1 MALFGRTKRPER
13 RGSEFDFLIVG
24 LGNPGTKYSRTRHN
38 VGFEAIELLATRLN
52 ATLKAGRDRALFA
65 EVNTTMNTQ
74 TKHLL
79 LAMPTTFMNESG
91 NAVGPLARRYAITDP
106 LKIIVIHDELD
117 LEPGVV
123 KVKSGGGL
131 AGHNGLASITQHLKT
146 QDFLRVRIG
155 VGKPPSKEQGGDHVL
170 SKIPARERELL
181 DISVQVA
188 ADAVQLIVAEGL
200 DAAMRNINAR

>member
-1 MALFGRTKRPER
+1 MALFGRAKRPER

-38 VGFEAIELLATRLN
+38 VGFEAIELLATRLK

-65 EVNTTMNTQ
+65 EVNTTANAQ

-91 NAVGPLARRYAITDP
+91 NAVGPLARRYAISDP
-106 LKIIVIHDELD
+106 LKIIVVHDELD

-123 KVKSGGGL
+123 KIKSGGGL

>member
-1 MALFGRTKRPER
+1 MALFGRAKRPER

-52 ATLKAGRDRALFA
+52 ATLKVGRDRALFA
-65 EVNTTMNTQ
+65 EVNTTANAQ

-91 NAVGPLARRYAITDP
+91 NAVGPLARRYAISDP
-106 LKIIVIHDELD
+106 LKIIIVHDELD

-123 KVKSGGGL
+123 KIKSGGGL

-155 VGKPPSKEQGGDHVL
+155 VGKPPSKDQGGDHVL

-188 ADAVQLIVAEGL
+188 ADAVQLIVTEGL

>member
-1 MALFGRTKRPER
+1 MALFGRAKRPER

-65 EVNTTMNTQ
+65 EVNTTANSQ

-91 NAVGPLARRYAITDP
+91 NAVGPLARRYSITDP
-106 LKIIVIHDELD
+106 LKIIVVHDELD

-123 KVKSGGGL
+123 KIKSGGGL

-170 SKIPARERELL
+170 SKIPVRERELL

>member
-1 MALFGRTKRPER
+1 MALFGRAKRPER

-52 ATLKAGRDRALFA
+52 ATLKVGRDRALFA
-65 EVNTTMNTQ
+65 EVNTTANAQ

-106 LKIIVIHDELD
+106 LKIIVVHDELD

-123 KVKSGGGL
+123 KIKSGGGL

-170 SKIPARERELL
+170 SKIPVRERELL

-188 ADAVQLIVAEGL
+188 ADAVQLIVTEGL

>member
-1 MALFGRTKRPER
+1 MALFGREKRPER

-52 ATLKAGRDRALFA
+52 ATLKTGRDRALFA
-65 EVNTTMNTQ
+65 EVNTTTNAQ

-91 NAVGPLARRYAITDP
+91 NAVGPLARRYAISDP
-106 LKIIVIHDELD
+106 LKIIVVHDELD

-123 KVKSGGGL
+123 KIKSGGGL

>member
-1 MALFGRTKRPER
+1 MALFGRVKRTER

-38 VGFEAIELLATRLN
+38 VGFEAIELLATGLN

-65 EVNTTMNTQ
+65 EVNTTANAQ

-91 NAVGPLARRYAITDP
+91 NAVGPLARRYAISDP
-106 LKIIVIHDELD
+106 RKTIIVHDELD

-123 KVKSGGGL
+123 KIKSGGGL

>member
-1 MALFGRTKRPER
+1 MALFGRAKRPER

-65 EVNTTMNTQ
+65 EVNTTANAH

-106 LKIIVIHDELD
+106 LKIIVVHDELD

-123 KVKSGGGL
+123 KIKSGGGL

-170 SKIPARERELL
+170 SKIPVRERELL

>member
-1 MALFGRTKRPER
+1 MALFGRAKRPER

-65 EVNTTMNTQ
+65 EVNTTVNTQ

-91 NAVGPLARRYAITDP
+91 NAVGPLARRYAISDP
-106 LKIIVIHDELD
+106 LKIIVVHDELD

-123 KVKSGGGL
+123 KIKSGGGL

-146 QDFLRVRIG
+146 QDYLRVRIG
-155 VGKPPSKEQGGDHVL
+155 VGKPPTKEQGGDHVL

>member
-1 MALFGRTKRPER
+1 MALFGRAKRPER

-65 EVNTTMNTQ
+65 EVNTTANAQ

-91 NAVGPLARRYAITDP
+91 NAVGPLARRYAISDP
-106 LKIIVIHDELD
+106 LKIIVVHDELD

-123 KVKSGGGL
+123 KIKSGGGL

>member
-24 LGNPGTKYSRTRHN
+24 LGNPGNKYSRTRHN

-52 ATLKAGRDRALFA
+52 ATLKAGRDRVLFA
-65 EVNTTMNTQ
+65 EINATANAE

-106 LKIIVIHDELD
+106 LKIIIVHDELD

-123 KVKSGGGL
+123 KIKSGGGL

-188 ADAVQLIVAEGL
+188 ADAVQLIVTEGL

>member
-1 MALFGRTKRPER
+1 MALFGRAKRPER

-65 EVNTTMNTQ
+65 EVNTTANAQ

-91 NAVGPLARRYAITDP
+91 NAVGPLARRYAISDP
-106 LKIIVIHDELD
+106 LKIIVVHDELD

-123 KVKSGGGL
+123 KIKSGGGL

-146 QDFLRVRIG
+146 QDYLRVRIG
-155 VGKPPSKEQGGDHVL
+155 VGKPPTKEQGGDHVL

>member
-1 MALFGRTKRPER
+1 MALFGRAKRPER

-65 EVNTTMNTQ
+65 EVNTTANAQ

-91 NAVGPLARRYAITDP
+91 NAVGPLARRYAISDP
-106 LKIIVIHDELD
+106 LKIIVVHDELD

-123 KVKSGGGL
+123 KIKSGGGL

-188 ADAVQLIVAEGL
+188 ADAVQLIVTEGL

>member
-1 MALFGRTKRPER
+1 MALFGRAKRPER
-13 RGSEFDFLIVG
+13 RGAEFDFLVVG
-24 LGNPGTKYSRTRHN
+24 LGNPGSKYSRTRHN
-38 VGFEAIELLATRLN
+38 VGFETIELLATRLN

-65 EVNTTMNTQ
+65 EVSTTTNTQ
-74 TKHLL
+74 NKHIL
-79 LAMPTTFMNESG
+79 LAMPTTYMNESG
-91 NAVGPLARRYAITDP
+91 NAVGPLARRYAIVDP
-106 LKIIVIHDELD
+106 LKIIVVHDELD
-117 LEPGVV
+117 LEPGIV
-123 KVKSGGGL
+123 KLKSGGGL
-131 AGHNGLASITQHLKT
+131 AGHNGLQSITQHLKT

>member
-1 MALFGRTKRPER
+1 MALFGRAKRPER

-38 VGFEAIELLATRLN
+38 VGFEAIELLATRLK

-65 EVNTTMNTQ
+65 EINTTANAQ

-91 NAVGPLARRYAITDP
+91 NAVGPLARRYAISDP
-106 LKIIVIHDELD
+106 LKIIVVHDELD

-123 KVKSGGGL
+123 KIKSGGGL

>member
-1 MALFGRTKRPER
+1 MALFGRAKRPER

-38 VGFEAIELLATRLN
+38 VGFEAIEILATRLN

-65 EVNTTMNTQ
+65 EVNTTANAQ

-91 NAVGPLARRYAITDP
+91 NAVGPLARRYAISDP
-106 LKIIVIHDELD
+106 LKIIIVHDELD

-123 KVKSGGGL
+123 KIKSGGGL

>member
-1 MALFGRTKRPER
+1 MALFGRAKRPER

-24 LGNPGTKYSRTRHN
+24 LGNPGNKYSRTRHN

-52 ATLKAGRDRALFA
+52 ATLKAGRDRVLFA
-65 EVNTTMNTQ
+65 EINATANAE

-91 NAVGPLARRYAITDP
+91 NAVGPLARRYAISDP
-106 LKIIVIHDELD
+106 LKIIIVHDELD

-123 KVKSGGGL
+123 KIKSGGGL

-200 DAAMRNINAR
+200 VAAMRNINAR

>member
-1 MALFGRTKRPER
+1 MALFGRAKRPER

-38 VGFEAIELLATRLN
+38 VGFETIELLATRLN

-65 EVNTTMNTQ
+65 EVNTTANAQ

-91 NAVGPLARRYAITDP
+91 NAVGPLARRYAISDP
-106 LKIIVIHDELD
+106 LKIIVVHDELD

-123 KVKSGGGL
+123 KIKSGGGL

-146 QDFLRVRIG
+146 QDYLRVRIG
-155 VGKPPSKEQGGDHVL
+155 VGKPPTKEQGGDHVL

>member
-1 MALFGRTKRPER
+1 MALFGRAKRTER

-65 EVNTTMNTQ
+65 EVNTTANAQ

-91 NAVGPLARRYAITDP
+91 NAVGPLASRYAISDP
-106 LKIIVIHDELD
+106 QKIIIVHDELD

-123 KVKSGGGL
+123 KIKSGGGL

>member
-1 MALFGRTKRPER
+1 MALFGRAKRTER

-65 EVNTTMNTQ
+65 EVNKTANAQ

-91 NAVGPLARRYAITDP
+91 NAVGPFARRYAISDP
-106 LKIIVIHDELD
+106 LKIIIVHDELD

-123 KVKSGGGL
+123 KIKSGGGL

>member
-1 MALFGRTKRPER
+1 MALFGRAKRTER

-65 EVNTTMNTQ
+65 EVNTTANAQ

-91 NAVGPLARRYAITDP
+91 NAVGPLARRYAISDP
-106 LKIIVIHDELD
+106 QKIIIVHDELD

-123 KVKSGGGL
+123 KIKSGGGL

>member
-1 MALFGRTKRPER
+1 MALFGRAKRPER
-13 RGSEFDFLIVG
+13 RGAEFDFLIVG
-24 LGNPGTKYSRTRHN
+24 LGNPGSKYSRTRHN
-38 VGFEAIELLATRLN
+38 VGFETIELLATRLN
-52 ATLKAGRDRALFA
+52 TTLKTGRDHALFA
-65 EVNTTMNTQ
+65 EVSTTTNTQ
-74 TKHLL
+74 SKHIL
-79 LAMPTTFMNESG
+79 LAMPNTYMNESG
-91 NAVGPLARRYAITDP
+91 NAVGPLARRYAIVDP
-106 LKIIVIHDELD
+106 LKIIVVHDELD

-131 AGHNGLASITQHLKT
+131 AGHNGLQSITQHLKT

-170 SKIPARERELL
+170 SKIPSRERELL

>member
-1 MALFGRTKRPER
+1 MALFGRAKRPER
-13 RGSEFDFLIVG
+13 RGAEFDFLIVG
-24 LGNPGTKYSRTRHN
+24 LGNPGSKYSRTRHN

-65 EVNTTMNTQ
+65 EVNTTSNSQ
-74 TKHLL
+74 SKHIL
-79 LAMPTTFMNESG
+79 LAMPTTYMNESG
-91 NAVGPLARRYAITDP
+91 NAVGPLARRYAIVDP
-106 LKIIVIHDELD
+106 LKIVVVHDELD

-123 KVKSGGGL
+123 KIKSGGGL
-131 AGHNGLASITQHLKT
+131 AGHNGLQSITQHLKT

-200 DAAMRNINAR
+200 DAAMRTINAR

>member
-65 EVNTTMNTQ
+65 EVNTTANAQ

-91 NAVGPLARRYAITDP
+91 NAVGPLARRYAISDP
-106 LKIIVIHDELD
+106 LKIIIVHDELD

-123 KVKSGGGL
+123 KIKSGGGL

-200 DAAMRNINAR
+200 VAAMRNINAR

>member
-1 MALFGRTKRPER
+1 MALFGRAKRPER

-38 VGFEAIELLATRLN
+38 VGFETIELLANRLN

-65 EVNTTMNTQ
+65 EVNTTVNMQ

-91 NAVGPLARRYAITDP
+91 NAVGPLARRYAISDP
-106 LKIIVIHDELD
+106 LKIIVVHDELD

-123 KVKSGGGL
+123 KIKSGGGL

-170 SKIPARERELL
+170 SKIPTRERELL

>member
-1 MALFGRTKRPER
+1 MALFGRAKRPER

-65 EVNTTMNTQ
+65 EVNTTVNAQ

-91 NAVGPLARRYAITDP
+91 NAVGPLARRYAISDP
-106 LKIIVIHDELD
+106 LKIIVVHDELD

-123 KVKSGGGL
+123 KIKSGGGL
-131 AGHNGLASITQHLKT
+131 AGHNGLASIAQHLKT

>member
-38 VGFEAIELLATRLN
+38 VGFEAIEILATRLN

-65 EVNTTMNTQ
+65 EVNTTANAQ

-79 LAMPTTFMNESG
+79 LAMPTSFMNESG

-106 LKIIVIHDELD
+106 LKIIIVHDELD

-123 KVKSGGGL
+123 KIKSGGGL

>member
-1 MALFGRTKRPER
+1 MALFGRAKRPER

-38 VGFEAIELLATRLN
+38 VGFEAIELLATRLK

-65 EVNTTMNTQ
+65 EINTTANAQ

-91 NAVGPLARRYAITDP
+91 NAVGPLARRYAISDP
-106 LKIIVIHDELD
+106 LKIIIVHDELD

-123 KVKSGGGL
+123 KIKSGGGL

-155 VGKPPSKEQGGDHVL
+155 VGKPPSKEQGDDHVL

-188 ADAVQLIVAEGL
+188 ADAVQLIVTEGL

>member
-1 MALFGRTKRPER
+1 MALFGRAKRPER

-65 EVNTTMNTQ
+65 EANTTANAQ

-91 NAVGPLARRYAITDP
+91 NAVGPLARRYAISDP
-106 LKIIVIHDELD
+106 LKIIIVHDELD

-123 KVKSGGGL
+123 KIKSGGGL

>member
-1 MALFGRTKRPER
+1 MALFGRAKRPER

-65 EVNTTMNTQ
+65 EVNTTANAQ

-106 LKIIVIHDELD
+106 LKIIVVHDELD

-123 KVKSGGGL
+123 KIKSGGGL